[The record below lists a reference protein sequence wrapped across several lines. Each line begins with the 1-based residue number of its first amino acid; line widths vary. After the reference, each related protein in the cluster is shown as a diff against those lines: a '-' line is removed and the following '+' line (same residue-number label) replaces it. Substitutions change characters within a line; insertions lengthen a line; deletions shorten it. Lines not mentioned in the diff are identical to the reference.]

1 MTNAQLPANDANCVS
16 PIGQIQ
22 DFALKHGIQSTP
34 TIIFQNGNRISGAI
48 PLEEF
53 QSLL

>member
-1 MTNAQLPANDANCVS
+1 MLNYRLMMQIAFS
-16 PIGQIQ
+16 PVKQIQ

-34 TIIFQNGNRISGAI
+34 TIIFQNGNRVSGAI

-53 QSLL
+53 KSLM